1 MYRRKGSGGK
11 RPVLKLVVNNC
22 FPESPKHPLPR
33 KPKNADVRPREYLR
47 PDEVERLIDAA
58 KSVGRYPARDS
69 LLILLLWRHGLRVSE
84 AIDLRWSAID
94 WDTAHLYVKRRK
106 HGRDSNQPMDG
117 RELRLLR
124 ALKRDSSGQP
134 WIFMS
139 ERGTPL
145 NDDTVRKIVKRAGE
159 VAEFDFPIH
168 PHMLRHACGYALAAK
183 GTDTRTIQD
192 YLGHQNI
199 QHTVRYTELAPGR
212 FDGLWD

>member
-11 RPVLKLVVNNC
+11 RPVLKLVVNNY
-22 FPESPKHPLPR
+22 FPKSPKRPLPVR
-33 KPKNADVRPREYLR
+33 PKNADVRPASTCA
-47 PDEVERLIDAA
+47 PDEMERLIDAA
-58 KSVGRYPARDS
+58 KSVGRYQAGDS

-84 AIDLRWSAID
+84 AIDLRWSNID

-106 HGRDSNQPMDG
+106 NGRHSNQPIDG

-124 ALKRDSSGQP
+124 ALKRESNGQP

-183 GTDTRTIQD
+183 GRDTRTIQD

-212 FDGLWD
+212 LDGLWD

>member
-22 FPESPKHPLPR
+22 FPESPKRPLPV

-58 KSVGRYPARDS
+58 KCVGRYQARDS

-84 AIDLRWSAID
+84 AIDLRWSNID

-106 HGRDSNQPMDG
+106 NGRHSNQPIDG

-124 ALKRDSSGQP
+124 ALKRASNGQP

-159 VAEFDFPIH
+159 VAGFDFPIH

-183 GTDTRTIQD
+183 GTDTRAIQD